1 MAAQH
6 LNEAQQGPPSVSDAP
21 LPVFAARPSGQ
32 TFKLRGSEPLLV
44 VSDAATFTT
53 WTQQGSALSAGLVVW
68 SALASAGSP
77 DPSLLL

>member
-1 MAAQH
+1 MAAQY

-21 LPVFAARPSGQ
+21 LPVFAARPSCQ

-53 WTQQGSALSAGLVVW
+53 WTQHDTALSVA
-68 SALASAGSP
+68 AT
-77 DPSLLL
+77 DKRYRR